1 MLSANEGAQETKA
14 QGAATTMPPLPP
26 DALIIVPVRNTV
38 LFPGLVLP
46 ITLGRPKSIAAAQ
59 QAVRDQRQVGILLQ
73 RDAEV
78 ADPTPIDMHRMGT
91 LANIVRYV
99 TGPDGSHHLICQG
112 EQRFQIVEYLSGWP
126 FFVARVLQIAEPD
139 AKTSEI
145 EARFVN
151 LKAQTL
157 EAIQLLPQ
165 APPDLLAAI
174 QSIDGP
180 SALADLA
187 IAYMDVKPEE
197 RQEILETVDISA
209 RMDKVSRLLA
219 HRIEV
224 LRLSQEIGRQTKA
237 ALDERQREVL
247 LREQMAAIQRQL
259 GEGEE
264 GKAAEMAELDK
275 AIANAGMPKEI
286 EDQARK
292 ELRRLQRMPE
302 AAGEYGMVRT
312 YLDWLIELPWAL
324 PEEKPIDIVEA
335 RRILDEDH
343 YDLDKIKRRIIEYL
357 AVRKLAPQG
366 KAPILCFVG
375 PPGVGKTS
383 LGQSIARAMGRKFV
397 RVSLG
402 GVHDE
407 AEIRG
412 HRRTYIGALPGNI
425 IQAIRKTGS
434 RNCVMML
441 DEIDKLG
448 AGIQG
453 DPGAALLEVLD
464 PEQNHT
470 FRDNYLAVPFDLSRV
485 VFITTANMLDT
496 VPGPLRD
503 RMEIISLAG
512 YTGEEKLEIAHRY
525 LVRRQMEANGLKPGQ
540 VEIGDDVL
548 HEIIANY
555 TREAGVRGLE
565 RQIGQTLRH
574 AAVRIAE
581 GGSGPIRITRDD
593 LVSILGPPKFES
605 EMAMRT
611 SVPGVATGLAWTPVG
626 GDILFIEATRIPGSG
641 RLILTGQL
649 GEVMK
654 ESAQAAL
661 SIVKNRAAALG
672 IDAGRFEKSDI
683 HVHVP
688 AGAIPKDGPSAGVA
702 MFMALVSLMTDRTI
716 RSDTAMTGEIS
727 LRGLVLPVGGI
738 KEKVVA
744 AHSAGI
750 KRVMLPARNRR
761 DYDDIPEVAR
771 REMEF
776 VWLERVEEA
785 VAAALEP
792 KKPADAPP
800 PCRSSPART
809 RSSTA
814 RPRDPPTLAARAS
827 ARFGRAEARNAKAEA
842 GDPGWIPACA
852 GMSGEHERVSVRV
865 ANNSGRSIAI
875 CVAPAAALLRA
886 GARRH
891 GECAAFGKH
900 YRQIELHLPVRGL
913 RRRTVQNRTYCAEG
927 KLE

>member
-1 MLSANEGAQETKA
+1 VAEEILVKESAPQGSANGSPSSSINSGASL
-14 QGAATTMPPLPP
+14 PPLPP
-26 DALIIVPVRNTV
+26 DAMIIVPVRNTV
-38 LFPGLVLP
+38 LFPGLVVP
-46 ITLGRPKSIAAAQ
+46 ISLGRQKSVAAAQ

-73 RDAEV
+73 REASVD
-78 ADPTPIDMHRMGT
+78 DPTALDMHRMGT
-91 LANIVRYV
+91 VANVVRYL
-99 TGPDGSHHLICQG
+99 TAPDGTHHLVCQG

-126 FFVARVLQIAEPD
+126 FLVARVLRVPEPETR
-139 AKTSEI
+139 TSEI

-151 LKAQTL
+151 LKAQAI
-157 EAIQLLPQ
+157 EAIELLPQ
-165 APPDLLAAI
+165 VPADLLAAI
-174 QSIDGP
+174 QSLDTP

-187 IAYMDVKPEE
+187 VAYMDVKSEE
-197 RQEILETVDISA
+197 KQEILETIDITA

-224 LRLSQEIGRQTKA
+224 LRLSQEIGRQTKT

-247 LREQMAAIQRQL
+247 LREQMAAIQKQL
-259 GEGEE
+259 GEGDE
-264 GKAAEMAELDK
+264 GKAAEIAELDK
-275 AIANAGMPKEI
+275 AITDAGMPKEV

-292 ELRRLQRMPE
+292 ELRRLQKMPE

-312 YLDWLIELPWAL
+312 YLDWLIDLPWKL
-324 PEEKPIDIVEA
+324 PDEKPIDIAEA

-343 YDLDKIKRRIIEYL
+343 YGLDKIKRRIVEYL
-357 AVRKLAPQG
+357 AVRKLAPHG

-383 LGQSIARAMGRKFV
+383 LGQSIARAMDRKFV

-425 IQAIRKTGS
+425 IQGIRKAGS

-464 PEQNHT
+464 PEQNNT

-485 VFITTANMLDT
+485 VFITTANLLDT

-503 RMEIISLAG
+503 RMEIISLSS
-512 YTGEEKLEIAHRY
+512 YTADEKLEIARRY
-525 LVRRQMEANGLKPGQ
+525 LVKRQLEANGLKPGQ
-540 VEIGDDVL
+540 VELDDDALRDMIV
-548 HEIIANY
+548 NY
-555 TREAGVRGLE
+555 TREAGVRSLE
-565 RQIGQTLRH
+565 RQIGQVLRN

-581 GGSGPIRITRDD
+581 GQNGPIRIATAD
-593 LVSILGPPKFES
+593 VVTILGSARFES
-605 EMAMRT
+605 ELAMRT

-626 GDILFIEATRIPGSG
+626 GDILFIEATRIPGGG

-649 GEVMK
+649 GDVMK

-672 IDAGRFEKSDI
+672 IDASRFEKSDI

-702 MFMALVSLMTDRTI
+702 MFMALTSLMTDRTI

-750 KRVMLPARNRR
+750 RRVMLPARNRR
-761 DYDDIPEVAR
+761 DYDDIPETAR
-771 REMEF
+771 KEMEF
-776 VWLERVEEA
+776 IWLERVEEA
-785 VAAALEP
+785 IAGALEP
-792 KKPADAPP
+792 KSPAAEKPPANAPELADA
-800 PCRSSPART
+800 
-809 RSSTA
+809 
-814 RPRDPPTLAARAS
+814 
-827 ARFGRAEARNAKAEA
+827 EA
-842 GDPGWIPACA
+842 
-852 GMSGEHERVSVRV
+852 
-865 ANNSGRSIAI
+865 
-875 CVAPAAALLRA
+875 
-886 GARRH
+886 
-891 GECAAFGKH
+891 
-900 YRQIELHLPVRGL
+900 
-913 RRRTVQNRTYCAEG
+913 
-927 KLE
+927 